1 MQYTLSTHEHV
12 AVHPVRSAV
21 TVQYMIFK
29 ATKKSEHRY
38 FLFLELTILLKAL
51 SRKNGWGFV
60 FFFLREQRIN
70 REKNSIPKFIYIS
83 SVCCELESV

>member
-1 MQYTLSTHEHV
+1 MQYTLSTHKHT
-12 AVHPVRSAV
+12 AVHPVKSAV

-51 SRKNGWGFV
+51 STKDCWV
-60 FFFLREQRIN
+60 FFLREQRIGG
-70 REKNSIPKFIYIS
+70 KIPIPKFIYTS
-83 SVCCELESV
+83 SVSCELELD